1 MNLLTDN
8 LKFHTNKSKSKYLGS
23 LFFQLFEKYLC
34 TNFRM
39 VNGTYLFRTV
49 QISKFKATKQTK
61 VIHKTSKNNIE

>member
-1 MNLLTDN
+1 
-8 LKFHTNKSKSKYLGS
+8 

-49 QISKFKATKQTK
+49 QISKFKATKQIK
-61 VIHKTSKNNIE
+61 VIHKTNKNNIE